1 MLLSDVPHAGPCF
14 LQVTGFLTA
23 PGATSQAEL
32 LQVLA
37 ILGSL
42 AAAEDQQT
50 LMAVASHLPPTV
62 LADVVMCNMANL
74 SGMRPGKQAVQSG
87 NAASQATAIAQVCVV
102 TLTSDH
108 VDCNIFTKRARSLES
123 TWAQH
128 AMLFNAGSTFD
139 SQAGS
144 ACHAVQC
151 RIHV

>member
-1 MLLSDVPHAGPCF
+1 MFQVP
-14 LQVTGFLTA
+14 GFLTT

-74 SGMRPGKQAVQSG
+74 PGMRPGHQAVQPG
-87 NAASQATAIAQVCVV
+87 KTAPHATAIAQVCVV
-102 TLTSDH
+102 TL
-108 VDCNIFTKRARSLES
+108 
-123 TWAQH
+123 
-128 AMLFNAGSTFD
+128 
-139 SQAGS
+139 
-144 ACHAVQC
+144 
-151 RIHV
+151 